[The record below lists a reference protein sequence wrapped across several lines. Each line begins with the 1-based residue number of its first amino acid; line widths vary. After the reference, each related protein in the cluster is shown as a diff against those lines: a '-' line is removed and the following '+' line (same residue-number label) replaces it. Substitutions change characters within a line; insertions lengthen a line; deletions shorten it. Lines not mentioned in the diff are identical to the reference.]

1 MSSVSVRYTENTQLI
16 LRKME
21 RKVRVMKLFAK
32 TSVIVFVVTVAV
44 LVIGLLGLAVG
55 SIWGVAGTFDTW
67 PVWALTFWRAVLT
80 IFVVDLIPFG
90 LSVIYLQDDHQ

>member
-1 MSSVSVRYTENTQLI
+1 MLFITSKTLLSSVSVRYTENTQLI

-55 SIWGVAGTFDTW
+55 SIWGVAGTLCICFCAIGFLCGW
-67 PVWALTFWRAVLT
+67 VF
-80 IFVVDLIPFG
+80 
-90 LSVIYLQDDHQ
+90 LS

>member
-1 MSSVSVRYTENTQLI
+1 
-16 LRKME
+16 ME